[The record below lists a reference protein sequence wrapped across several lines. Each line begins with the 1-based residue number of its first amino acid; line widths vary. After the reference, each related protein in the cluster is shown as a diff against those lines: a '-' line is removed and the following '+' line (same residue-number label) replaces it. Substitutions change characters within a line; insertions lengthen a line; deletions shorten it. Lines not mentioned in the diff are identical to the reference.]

1 MTNIFC
7 NFEYTMCD
15 IHCSRCLDYSIWPCN
30 ELQGL
35 SDEDWYFRRT
45 SCSAANIIQNI
56 VWVENITL
64 KYITLRENWV
74 GFNPNTFNVN
84 FRFPWRDKIFSLV
97 CLWSVTLITIMENI
111 WNAEVWY
118 NQIAVSYIQC
128 INITNYSVR
137 SVKNIKSIPHKFLWP
152 MLYHGNTPII
162 FDNFF
167 YCRTITKPIKEAPQ

>member
-74 GFNPNTFNVN
+74 GFNPNTFNVILD
-84 FRFPWRDKIFSLV
+84 FREEIKFSHWYACGQWHLSRSWRIFEMPRCDTIRLLYRIYNASTSQIIRFG
-97 CLWSVTLITIMENI
+97 LWKTSKVYPISSCDQCYTMEI
-111 WNAEVWY
+111 HPLYSIISFTAE
-118 NQIAVSYIQC
+118 QSQ
-128 INITNYSVR
+128 S
-137 SVKNIKSIPHKFLWP
+137 
-152 MLYHGNTPII
+152 
-162 FDNFF
+162 
-167 YCRTITKPIKEAPQ
+167 Q